1 MLRHRI
7 TEPLKLGALIIACI
21 GLRARAAP
29 PSEGGHST
37 IKLVG
42 VSESTSTEQSD
53 TGVND
58 RIAQRLNG
66 PTDPFPN
73 TVPPQTPDQQPM
85 DEGQP
90 GMIPNGGCPSS
101 LDEYSTD
108 GAGEEPPPQTETE
121 SFFSRLKWLGLRHY
135 SADGR
140 NAGMGIPLV
149 GTSWLNRPYYFG
161 VDLGTVWEMD
171 RVQSDVSRDTDM
183 YGGIYGGWDWDY
195 YWGTELSIQRATPEL
210 INEHVPNAPRGDRMM
225 IYTASMMY
233 YPWGDSYFR
242 PYWRVGI
249 GEMNIDYPMDNGL
262 RRDESLWTFPF
273 GIGIKYPVRRWLAA
287 RAELTDELGLGNSGV
302 ATQHDL
308 TLTLALE
315 WRFGAHPRS
324 YWPWNPSRHIW

>member
-1 MLRHRI
+1 M
-7 TEPLKLGALIIACI
+7 
-21 GLRARAAP
+21 
-29 PSEGGHST
+29 
-37 IKLVG
+37 V
-42 VSESTSTEQSD
+42 
-53 TGVND
+53 
-58 RIAQRLNG
+58 
-66 PTDPFPN
+66 
-73 TVPPQTPDQQPM
+73 
-85 DEGQP
+85 EGQSA
-90 GMIPNGGCPSS
+90 MLPNGRAPSSSS
-101 LDEYSTD
+101 LDDYSTEGVGD
-108 GAGEEPPPQTETE
+108 EPPPQTESE

-140 NAGMGIPLV
+140 NAGMGTPLV

-195 YWGTELSIQRATPEL
+195 YWGTELAIQRATPEL
-210 INEHVPNAPRGDRMM
+210 IDEHVPNAPRGDRMM
-225 IYTASMMY
+225 IYSASMMY
-233 YPWGDSYFR
+233 YPWGDSFFR

-249 GEMNIDYPMDNGL
+249 GEMDIDYPMDNGL
-262 RRDESLWTFPF
+262 RRDESLWTFPI